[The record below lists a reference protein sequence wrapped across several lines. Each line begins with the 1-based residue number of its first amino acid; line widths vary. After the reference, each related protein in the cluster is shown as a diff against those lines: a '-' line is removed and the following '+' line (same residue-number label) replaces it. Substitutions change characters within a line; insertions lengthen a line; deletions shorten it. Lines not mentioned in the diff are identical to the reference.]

1 MKPVQPRNTQASITA
16 WLPWL
21 LLLFLS
27 LALPKVVEGYVLR
40 TFTVFYLYL
49 VLAIGLTVIVNYA
62 GLLNLGFIA
71 FFGVG
76 AYTYAVLNREFGLP
90 FFAALPLGAVV
101 AALLG
106 LVIGFPTLRVRGDY
120 LALVTLGFGE
130 IVRIILLNVWGPH
143 GIPSIPPPLPANM
156 IGGGENFT
164 ALFYWVALAPV
175 PVALMILHRLDRSRI
190 ARRWFA
196 LRDNEMAAR
205 ACGINPLRSLLLALV
220 IGTAFAGAAGV
231 VFAGVQRYVS
241 PASFVLDESI
251 LVLCIVVIAGG
262 RSLWRLL
269 LAAALLTFLPE
280 VLRGLADYR
289 MLIFGATLSAYVL
302 FEEKWRTHFSPVP
315 AVRQP
320 TTADTPEASTGR
332 KLPQFLTPPS
342 AAAPVRLEVRN
353 LSKRFD
359 GVAALDDISITL
371 NFDRS
376 IIGLIGPNGAGK
388 TTLFN
393 CISGAVQPTSGGI
406 IFPGLPARHLPHH
419 AAMVGIGR
427 TFQNPNLFHS
437 MSVRENV
444 AMGSISGRPPLLGD
458 QIEELLVHCGLSD
471 VADCEVA
478 ALPLGT
484 QRRIELARALAL
496 QPRLLLLDEIAAGLG
511 TGEKQSLA
519 DMIRRLAKGGHLN
532 FLVVEHDMDFILP
545 LAEDI
550 VVLNAGRLL
559 AQGSPE
565 QISNDPAVINA
576 YLGGHHAAA

>member
-1 MKPVQPRNTQASITA
+1 MNLVQPRNIQASIRT

-27 LALPKVVEGYVLR
+27 LALPKVVEGYILR
-40 TFTVFYLYL
+40 TFTVFYIYL
-49 VLAIGLTVIVNYA
+49 LLAIGLTVIVNYA

-76 AYTYAVLNREFGLP
+76 AYTYAVLNREYGLP
-90 FFAALPLGAVV
+90 FFAALPLGAV
-101 AALLG
+101 AAAILG

-143 GIPSIPPPLPANM
+143 GIPSIPPPLPANV
-156 IGGGENFT
+156 IGGGGNFT

-175 PVALMILHRLDRSRI
+175 PVALMILHRLDRARI

-196 LRDNEMAAR
+196 LRDNEIAAS

-302 FEEKWRTHFSPVP
+302 FAEKWKTHFSRISVH
-315 AVRQP
+315 QP
-320 TTADTPEASTGR
+320 TTAATPESRTAR
-332 KLPQFLTPPS
+332 ELPRFLAPS
-342 AAAPVRLEVRN
+342 PVAAPVRLEVRN

-393 CISGAVQPTSGGI
+393 CISGAVQPTSGRLF
-406 IFPGLPARHLPHH
+406 FPGLPVRHLPHH
-419 AAMVGIGR
+419 AAMAGIGR
-427 TFQNPNLFHS
+427 TFQSPNLFQS

-444 AMGSISGRPPLLGD
+444 AMGSISGRPPLLDD
-458 QIEELLVHCGLSD
+458 QIDELLVHCGLSD

-511 TGEKQSLA
+511 TGEKQSLSNT
-519 DMIRRLAKGGHLN
+519 IRRLAKDGKLN

-545 LAEDI
+545 LAEHI
-550 VVLNAGRLL
+550 VVLDAGRLL
-559 AQGSPE
+559 AQGNPE
-565 QISNDPAVINA
+565 QISKDPAVINA

>member
-1 MKPVQPRNTQASITA
+1 MKPVQPKNTQASIRA

-21 LLLFLS
+21 LLLFLC
-27 LALPKVVEGYVLR
+27 LVLPKVVEGYILR
-40 TFTVFYLYL
+40 TFTVFYIYL
-49 VLAIGLTVIVNYA
+49 LLAIGLTIIVNYA

-76 AYTYAVLNREFGLP
+76 AYTYALLNREFGLP
-90 FFAALPLGAVV
+90 FFAALPLGGV
-101 AALLG
+101 AAAILG

-130 IVRIILLNVWGPH
+130 IVRIILLNVWGPA
-143 GIPSIPPPLPANM
+143 GIPSIAPPLPPNV
-156 IGGGENFT
+156 IGGSENFT
-164 ALFYWVALAPV
+164 SLFYWVALAPV

-190 ARRWFA
+190 AKFWFA
-196 LRDNEMAAR
+196 LRDNEIAAR

-220 IGTAFAGAAGV
+220 IGTAFAGVAGV

-289 MLIFGATLSAYVL
+289 MLIFGGSLSAYVL
-302 FEEKWRTHFSPVP
+302 FEEKWKTHFSRVS

-320 TTADTPEASTGR
+320 TTAASPEVGPAR
-332 KLPQFLTPPS
+332 QLPRFLAPPS

-359 GVAALDDISITL
+359 GVTALDDISITL

-393 CISGAVQPTSGGI
+393 CISGAVQPTSGRI
-406 IFPGLPARHLPHH
+406 IFPGLPVRHFPHH
-419 AAMVGIGR
+419 AAMARIGR
-427 TFQNPNLFHS
+427 TFQYPNLFHS

-444 AMGSISGRPPLLGD
+444 AIGSISRRPPLLNG

-471 VADCEVA
+471 VADCAVA
-478 ALPLGT
+478 GLPLGT

-511 TGEKQSLA
+511 TWEKQSLA
-519 DMIRRLAKGGHLN
+519 DTIRRLAIDGQLN

-545 LAEDI
+545 LAEHI
-550 VVLNAGRLL
+550 VVLDAGHLL
-559 AQGSPE
+559 AQGNPE
-565 QISNDPAVINA
+565 RISSDPAVINA